1 MIFAH
6 QLTNFQNRRI
16 REWEGK
22 CYLPLRIVHY
32 GTTRI
37 AGRTHRCAPTKTLFH
52 HRQHKIIRRQILKAR
67 QFDFHFGG
75 FRVVVEVQFYN
86 RGHIFNHFIKIKL
99 SAVKFRNPV
108 KPISASTVE
117 KSLSKLI

>member
-6 QLTNFQNRRI
+6 QLTNFPNRRM
-16 REWEGK
+16 RELEGK
-22 CYLPLRIVHY
+22 CYLPLR
-32 GTTRI
+32 
-37 AGRTHRCAPTKTLFH
+37 FH
-52 HRQHKIIRRQILKAR
+52 QHKIIRRQKFNAR

-75 FRVVVEVQFYN
+75 FRVVVEIQFYN
-86 RGHIFNHFIKIKL
+86 RGHIFNHFVKIKFA
-99 SAVKFRNPV
+99 AVKFIKPV